1 MMTNIKMG
9 SKYNYL
15 YNGTNFSLISRNDID
30 LGIGKRKL
38 DNIVKEN
45 LSDDIGNVLFR
56 IDSKKI
62 IYYYNENTMKEL
74 KVLDFLKEINGEY
87 DYFSI
92 FINIDVK
99 VGQNEFVLLNERYGD
114 LIDFFEENEY
124 INFAINTTLVEDNC
138 EEGIS
143 IFACV

>member
-74 KVLDFLKEINGEY
+74 KALDFLKEINSEY

-124 INFAINTTLVEDNC
+124 INFSINATLVEDNC

>member
-74 KVLDFLKEINGEY
+74 KVLDFLKEINSKY

-124 INFAINTTLVEDNC
+124 INFAINATKVEDNC

>member
-74 KVLDFLKEINGEY
+74 KALDFLKEITSKY

-99 VGQNEFVLLNERYGD
+99 VGKNEFILLNERYGD

-124 INFAINTTLVEDNC
+124 INFAINATKVEDNC

>member
-15 YNGTNFSLISRNDID
+15 YNGTNFYLISRNDID

-45 LSDDIGNVLFR
+45 LSDDLDAVLFR

-74 KVLDFLKEINGEY
+74 KVLDFLKEINSKY

-99 VGQNEFVLLNERYGD
+99 VGKNEFILLNERYGD

-124 INFAINTTLVEDNC
+124 INFAINATKVEDNC

>member
-124 INFAINTTLVEDNC
+124 INFAINATTVEDNC

>member
-74 KVLDFLKEINGEY
+74 KALDFLKEINSEY

-124 INFAINTTLVEDNC
+124 INFAINATTVEDNC

-143 IFACV
+143 IFACM

>member
-45 LSDDIGNVLFR
+45 LSDDLDTVLFR

-124 INFAINTTLVEDNC
+124 INFAINATKVEDNC

-143 IFACV
+143 IFVCV

>member
-1 MMTNIKMG
+1 MTNIKMG

-62 IYYYNENTMKEL
+62 IYYYDENTMKEL
-74 KVLDFLKEINGEY
+74 KVLDFLKEINSEY

-124 INFAINTTLVEDNC
+124 INFAINATKVEDNC

>member
-74 KVLDFLKEINGEY
+74 KVLDFLKEINSKY

-99 VGQNEFVLLNERYGD
+99 VGKNEFILLNERYGD

-124 INFAINTTLVEDNC
+124 INFAINPTKVEDNC

>member
-15 YNGTNFSLISRNDID
+15 YNGTNFYLISRNDID

-45 LSDDIGNVLFR
+45 ISDDLDTVLFR

-74 KVLDFLKEINGEY
+74 KVLDFLKEINSKY

-99 VGQNEFVLLNERYGD
+99 VGKNEFILLNERYGD

-124 INFAINTTLVEDNC
+124 INFAINATKVEDNC

>member
-74 KVLDFLKEINGEY
+74 KVLDFLKEINSKY

-99 VGQNEFVLLNERYGD
+99 VGKNEFILLNERYGD

-124 INFAINTTLVEDNC
+124 INFAINATKVEDNC

>member
-15 YNGTNFSLISRNDID
+15 YNGTNFYLISRNDID

-74 KVLDFLKEINGEY
+74 KVLDFLKEINSKY

-99 VGQNEFVLLNERYGD
+99 VGKNEFILLNERYGD

-124 INFAINTTLVEDNC
+124 INFAINATTVEDNC

>member
-74 KVLDFLKEINGEY
+74 KVLDFLKEINSEY

-124 INFAINTTLVEDNC
+124 INFSINATKVEDNC

-143 IFACV
+143 IFVCV

>member
-99 VGQNEFVLLNERYGD
+99 VGQNEFILLNERYGD

-124 INFAINTTLVEDNC
+124 INFAINATKVEDNC